1 MIKKRY
7 KSLLQVLL
15 VLFLPI
21 VLSGCWERKELNEMA
36 FVLGLGLDKAE
47 SGYKVSMQVVIPS
60 AITSQT
66 GGGGGGGGGG
76 VPVVLYNFTAT
87 TFYDALRQ
95 FNLVSS
101 RRSYLGHIRALV
113 IGEELARSGVGEILD
128 VIKRSREPRMDFY
141 VMVARD
147 NTAENVLKVL
157 TPLDKIPA
165 NMLFSSLDKSYKIS
179 ARTVAITLDRFIEDL
194 LYEGEAPVLTGV
206 EIVGDVEEGSDKKN
220 TERSAPKTTL
230 RYQNVAVFRK
240 DKLIGWLT
248 EKSTAGYNYIINKV
262 SQSSGYVPGTDDKP
276 IVIETLQTSS
286 KLKVKFINGEPHIF
300 IKVQA
305 TCNVEESQSKEN
317 LEAVSSIRDLER
329 KTEETIIERMKGA
342 VEEINKQLK
351 VDAMGFGQA
360 IYRANPK
367 AWAKLKAEQ
376 GDQYLQRLPVHYK
389 VSVRINRIGTM
400 DKTFLDEIKE

>member
-1 MIKKRY
+1 MIIKRC
-7 KSLLQVLL
+7 KSLFRVLL
-15 VLFLPI
+15 VLLLPI

-47 SGYKVSMQVVIPS
+47 AGYKVSMQVVIPS
-60 AITSQT
+60 AITSQAS
-66 GGGGGGGGGG
+66 GGSGGGG
-76 VPVVLYNFTAT
+76 VPVVLYSFTAR

-95 FNLVSS
+95 FNLVCS

-147 NTAENVLKVL
+147 TTAENVLKVL

-165 NMLFSSLDKSYKIS
+165 NKLFNALDKSYKIS
-179 ARTVAITLDRFIEDL
+179 SRTVAVTLDRFIEDL

-206 EIVGDVEEGSDKKN
+206 EIKGDVDEGSKKSN
-220 TERSAPKTTL
+220 IDQTAPKTRL
-230 RYQNVAVFRK
+230 RYQNVALFKK

-248 EKSTAGYNYIINKV
+248 GEATAGYNYIINKV
-262 SQSSGYVPGTDDKP
+262 HQSSGYVLGTDGQP
-276 IVIETLQTSS
+276 VVIEALQTST
-286 KLKVKFINGEPHIF
+286 KLKVQFIDGKPHIY
-300 IKVQA
+300 IKVKA
-305 TCNVEESQSKEN
+305 TCNVEEVQSKEN
-317 LEAVSSIRDLER
+317 LEEENSIRDLER
-329 KTEETIIERMKGA
+329 KTEETIIMRMQDA
-342 VEEINKQLK
+342 VEEINKQFK

-360 IYRANPK
+360 IYRANPRV
-367 AWAKLKAEQ
+367 WAKLKAEQ

-389 VSVRINRIGTM
+389 ASVRINRIGTM